1 MWTVAWVALAWSQER
16 VVSCPPD
23 AAEVVLASA
32 EEVANA
38 WYGLDEA
45 AFGAARSR
53 MADGL
58 PCVQVA
64 LDVPQT
70 VTLHRARAITAFV
83 DGDMDAAKRSFA
95 ALRTLDPS
103 WTPPA
108 DRVPPDHPLWKLW
121 ASSLDGDTPKTVEIT
136 VLPEH
141 GWAVDGT
148 RFDPADAVEGVPYT
162 LPMDRA
168 FVLQV
173 FEDDTVAAYTGYHVS
188 AVDVPVDKMVL
199 SDKFRLLHVRHTKQ
213 AHIWGSVVSGVL
225 LAGAATTFGLG
236 WQAREQINRGETALV
251 DIEDAA
257 ERGNVLGDVSYG
269 LAGASAVLMGVAW
282 TVRW

>member
-1 MWTVAWVALAWSQER
+1 MWSLAWVALAWSQER

-23 AAEVVLASA
+23 AAQVVIASA
-32 EEVANA
+32 DELTSA
-38 WYGLDEA
+38 WYNLDEA
-45 AFGAARSR
+45 TFGAARSR
-53 MADGL
+53 MADQL
-58 PCVQVA
+58 PCVQDA
-64 LDVPQT
+64 LDVPQA
-70 VTLHRARAITAFV
+70 VALHRAKAILAFV
-83 DGDMDAAKRSFA
+83 DGDMDSAKRSFA
-95 ALRTLDPS
+95 ALRTLEPS

-108 DRVPPDHPLWKLW
+108 DRIPPDHPLWKLW
-121 ASSLDGDTPKTVEIT
+121 ANALDGDSPKTVEIT

-148 RFDPADAVEGVPYT
+148 RYSPADVADGAPYT
-162 LPMDRA
+162 LPLDRA

-173 FEDDTVAAYTGYHVS
+173 FEDDTHAGYTGYHVS

-213 AHIWGSVVSGVL
+213 AHLWGSVVSGVL

-236 WQAREQINRGETALV
+236 WQAREQISQGQTALGDV
-251 DIEDAA
+251 EDAA